1 MMYKPS
7 KPLVSQKMSQISV
20 NQTKWSSNP
29 PESQQSKASVGSSS
43 SAFLHSHP
51 DSSNSHAFSLPAS
64 DLTLHPQGGYWNLLT
79 MTQDRVFRKAWHHVL
94 FQTDA
99 VGPQWGM
106 RLPVQRLHC
115 VLSIMWSRHEAIN
128 PFFEEI
134 PLFRFTKW
142 WGVQRS
148 RRNVAGMHLLTDTSR
163 CAGIWFAVWSAGAT

>member
-1 MMYKPS
+1 
-7 KPLVSQKMSQISV
+7 
-20 NQTKWSSNP
+20 
-29 PESQQSKASVGSSS
+29 
-43 SAFLHSHP
+43 
-51 DSSNSHAFSLPAS
+51 
-64 DLTLHPQGGYWNLLT
+64 

-134 PLFRFTKW
+134 PPFRFTKW
-142 WGVQRS
+142 WGVRHAC
-148 RRNVAGMHLLTDTSR
+148 RNVAGMHVLTDTSR
-163 CAGIWFAVWSAGAT
+163 CAGIWFLVFGRRVPRKVLWENVNVNISCLCIIQSCQRGNVLVMSIIQWIWRGVLEFIKDMSGIFKLENTVMV